1 MYKLY
6 YIGIALFFIT
16 SCGEDRNADQPG
28 QTVNQEEE
36 KGIVVL
42 TSEQTAAIKLKTGQ
56 IEKRNLTNVIKANGY
71 LDVPPQN
78 NAVVSPMITGYVKQ
92 INFLVGDNVKKGQV
106 MAELESMEFIDM
118 QQHYVELNA
127 QMMFLKEEF
136 ERQKLLIDR
145 DAVSKK
151 TFLKS
156 EIEYKTAIS
165 MLEGLKSKLYLLGV
179 NFEKLNQG
187 KVEPRF
193 SLRAPIT
200 GSIKMMNTIL
210 GKQVDPS
217 EEVFEIINTE
227 HIHLELS
234 VYEQDASKVKKGQK
248 VSFKIPS
255 QNTSIFEGEVF
266 LVGKDL
272 SKDKRSINVHVHIE
286 GDESQFTV
294 GMYANATI
302 VVEENPSNTLP
313 VTAVVVD
320 GNSEYIFRQT
330 QLNDNQFGFE
340 KIAVKTGIESDGLI
354 EISELN
360 ELNFDDEIVV
370 EGAFYLLN
378 AFSEGE

>member
-16 SCGEDRNADQPG
+16 SCGKDRNADQPE
-28 QTVNQEEE
+28 QTVNHAKESTV
-36 KGIVVL
+36 IL
-42 TSEQTAAIKLKTGQ
+42 TSEQVAAIRLKTGQ
-56 IEKRNLTNVIKANGY
+56 IEKRDLTNVIKANGY

-78 NAVVSPMITGYVKQ
+78 NAVVSPMIIGYVRQ

-136 ERQKLLIDR
+136 ERQKLLIDS

-165 MLEGLKSKLYLLGV
+165 MLEGLKSKLKLLGV

-200 GSIKMMNTIL
+200 GSIKMMNTML

-234 VYEQDASKVKKGQK
+234 VYEQDAAKVKKGQK
-248 VSFKIPS
+248 VWFKIPNQTS
-255 QNTSIFEGEVF
+255 SIFEGEVF

-272 SKDKRSINVHVHIE
+272 SEDKRSINVHVHIE

-302 VVEENPSNTLP
+302 VVEENTSNTLP

-320 GNSEYIFRQT
+320 GNSTYIFKQA
-330 QLNDNQFGFE
+330 QLNENQYTFE
-340 KIAVKTGIESDGLI
+340 KIAVITGIESDGLI
-354 EISELN
+354 EISDLN
-360 ELNFDDEIVV
+360 ELNLEDEIVI

-378 AFSEGE
+378 AFSGGD

>member
-16 SCGEDRNADQPG
+16 SCGKDRNADQPE
-28 QTVNQEEE
+28 QTVNHAKESTV
-36 KGIVVL
+36 IL
-42 TSEQTAAIKLKTGQ
+42 TSEQVAAIRLKTGQ
-56 IEKRNLTNVIKANGY
+56 IEKRDLTNVIKANGY

-78 NAVVSPMITGYVKQ
+78 NAVVSPMIIGYVRQ

-136 ERQKLLIDR
+136 ERQKLLIDS

-156 EIEYKTAIS
+156 EIEYKTASS
-165 MLEGLKSKLYLLGV
+165 MLEGLKSKLKLLGV

-200 GSIKMMNTIL
+200 GSIKMMNTML

-234 VYEQDASKVKKGQK
+234 VYEQDAAKVKKGQK
-248 VSFKIPS
+248 VWFKIPNQTS
-255 QNTSIFEGEVF
+255 SIFEGEVF

-272 SKDKRSINVHVHIE
+272 SEDKRSINVHVHIE

-302 VVEENPSNTLP
+302 VVEENTSNTLP

-320 GNSEYIFRQT
+320 GNSTYIFKQA
-330 QLNDNQFGFE
+330 QLNENQYTFE
-340 KIAVKTGIESDGLI
+340 KIAVITGIESDGLI
-354 EISELN
+354 EISDLN
-360 ELNFDDEIVV
+360 ELNLEDEIVI

-378 AFSEGE
+378 AFSGGD

>member
-16 SCGEDRNADQPG
+16 SCGKDRNADQPE
-28 QTVNQEEE
+28 QTVNHAKE
-36 KGIVVL
+36 KSTVIL
-42 TSEQTAAIKLKTGQ
+42 TSEQVAAIRLKTGQ
-56 IEKRNLTNVIKANGY
+56 IEKRDLTNVIKANGY

-78 NAVVSPMITGYVKQ
+78 NAVVSPMIIGYVRQ

-136 ERQKLLIDR
+136 ERQKLLIDS

-156 EIEYKTAIS
+156 EIEYKTASS
-165 MLEGLKSKLYLLGV
+165 MLEGLKSKLKLLGV

-200 GSIKMMNTIL
+200 GSIKMMNTML

-234 VYEQDASKVKKGQK
+234 VYEQDAAKVKKGQK
-248 VSFKIPS
+248 VWFKIPNQTS
-255 QNTSIFEGEVF
+255 SIFEGEVF

-272 SKDKRSINVHVHIE
+272 SEDKRSINVHVHIE

-302 VVEENPSNTLP
+302 VVEENTSNTLP

-320 GNSEYIFRQT
+320 GNSTYIFKQA
-330 QLNDNQFGFE
+330 QHNENQYTFE
-340 KIAVKTGIESDGLI
+340 KIAVITGIESDGLI
-354 EISELN
+354 EISDLN
-360 ELNFDDEIVV
+360 ELNLEDEIVI

-378 AFSEGE
+378 AFSGSD